1 MSIEETVIERL
12 ECPTC
17 RGTGIHYGNGQD
29 CDTCRGIGAVHATIR
44 PLVGVLTTALEP
56 DERDRLGFAEGD
68 LVTVGKGKKEWI
80 IHSFFG
86 GYEPGVPLVRL
97 EPVLG
102 FSATSVTVDRLRAV
116 TP

>member
-1 MSIEETVIERL
+1 MNADLDWREERAMDDLFEANQNRL
-12 ECPTC
+12 AEE
-17 RGTGIHYGNGQD
+17 
-29 CDTCRGIGAVHATIR
+29 A
-44 PLVGVLTTALEP
+44 

>member
-1 MSIEETVIERL
+1 MNADLDWREERAMDDLFEANQNRL
-12 ECPTC
+12 AEE
-17 RGTGIHYGNGQD
+17 
-29 CDTCRGIGAVHATIR
+29 A
-44 PLVGVLTTALEP
+44 

-68 LVTVGKGKKEWI
+68 LVTVGRSKKEWI